1 MAQKLNK
8 ILCSI
13 FIALFILKIGAQEKD
28 YKSPK
33 TFELFNIK
41 RKCVS
46 AWQMEQLKSGVLIV
60 RLDAQ
65 RKSIMHLLQLGDTVS
80 ALYLAAVTAQKNK
93 HRVRAFLKAYSFSK
107 VLFMYNF
114 FSDSLRAGKTQ
125 GIFLDSNLL
134 RLPNVNLQNS
144 FYLLADEDYIFN
156 SSIGFVPEDSA
167 DFVKEHGYP
176 VRKMAI
182 VLKNKYGHQLKSP
195 FPYFQKDRTL
205 SKTLYSFMCLNDSHV
220 FFYFPLVNAIKYPKR
235 VELEKSYTPERQV
248 QIVEE
253 WNEKLGTY
261 FQNLKSNIPLNI
273 PESFK
278 PLLY

>member
-80 ALYLAAVTAQKNK
+80 ALYLAAVTAQKQTSRK
-93 HRVRAFLKAYSFSK
+93 G
-107 VLFMYNF
+107 LFKSIF
-114 FSDSLRAGKTQ
+114 VFK
-125 GIFLDSNLL
+125 GIIY
-134 RLPNVNLQNS
+134 V
-144 FYLLADEDYIFN
+144 
-156 SSIGFVPEDSA
+156 
-167 DFVKEHGYP
+167 
-176 VRKMAI
+176 
-182 VLKNKYGHQLKSP
+182 
-195 FPYFQKDRTL
+195 
-205 SKTLYSFMCLNDSHV
+205 
-220 FFYFPLVNAIKYPKR
+220 
-235 VELEKSYTPERQV
+235 
-248 QIVEE
+248 
-253 WNEKLGTY
+253 
-261 FQNLKSNIPLNI
+261 
-273 PESFK
+273 
-278 PLLY
+278 